1 MPAEH
6 DDDSSAGTS
15 DDGSQAG
22 PEGVAAELVEM
33 ALVPYDIGVSKEGS
47 TFVTLR
53 EGGPAVRMFDREL
66 TADLSRLYFLAKRR
80 VPGPGAVSDALRI
93 LDAMAR
99 ESEPVQVALRVA
111 RHRERIIV
119 NLAADERQSV
129 VVGKGGWKQRRRSP
143 VLFWKTGLTAPHP
156 RPASPDRGDVD
167 LLRPLLNV
175 TDDDWDLLVGWLVA
189 GLIPDIP
196 HAILVVRGQQGTGK
210 STAQRMLRTVLDP
223 SHATSASL
231 PSKEADF
238 AALANAAYVL
248 AFGNVSTIK
257 PAMSDTLCTVVTGGS
272 RVSRKLYSDLDV
284 AVATYRRVVMIDG
297 IALPSVRGDLA
308 DRILPIDLVPIPRE
322 SRRFEQDLEERFSAV
337 LPRVLSGLF
346 NLLAEVLDIIDDVEV
361 EDPPRMADFALVLEA
376 VDQVRGS
383 SSLETYLA
391 SAASL
396 ALDVVESDTV
406 ATALEAFTS
415 DEDFERWEGTASE
428 LLQQL
433 APESPP
439 SDWPRSAQSMSD
451 RVRRAIPALHTIG
464 LSVKM
469 GVRHGPRRRLIV
481 ITLREDIVDDG

>member
-223 SHATSASL
+223 
-231 PSKEADF
+231 
-238 AALANAAYVL
+238 
-248 AFGNVSTIK
+248 
-257 PAMSDTLCTVVTGGS
+257 
-272 RVSRKLYSDLDV
+272 
-284 AVATYRRVVMIDG
+284 
-297 IALPSVRGDLA
+297 
-308 DRILPIDLVPIPRE
+308 
-322 SRRFEQDLEERFSAV
+322 
-337 LPRVLSGLF
+337 
-346 NLLAEVLDIIDDVEV
+346 
-361 EDPPRMADFALVLEA
+361 
-376 VDQVRGS
+376 
-383 SSLETYLA
+383 
-391 SAASL
+391 
-396 ALDVVESDTV
+396 
-406 ATALEAFTS
+406 
-415 DEDFERWEGTASE
+415 
-428 LLQQL
+428 
-433 APESPP
+433 
-439 SDWPRSAQSMSD
+439 
-451 RVRRAIPALHTIG
+451 
-464 LSVKM
+464 
-469 GVRHGPRRRLIV
+469 
-481 ITLREDIVDDG
+481 